1 MNWLKTITYYYE
13 RGYYNSDPTST
24 KYVGIFVQAGKI
36 TPEEFTTLTGN
47 PYLPPTG
54 I

>member
-1 MNWLKTITYYYE
+1 MNWLKTITHYYE
-13 RGYYNSDPTST
+13 RGYYVPDPT
-24 KYVGIFVQAGKI
+24 KKNYVGIFVMTGKI
-36 TPEEFTTLTGN
+36 TEEEFTELTGN